1 MVYILVHDTTT
12 LVLNHNNR
20 IKNNRI
26 EKWMASCLVF
36 GATGATGRAVV
47 QELLSGRSDVGRVI
61 TIGRRG
67 IDDDVKSTLDG
78 TRLEEVVVES
88 LDCLKGRDGHD
99 TIAENVKERVLAQG
113 PVDIA
118 YCCLGTTRGVAGS
131 ADAFRKVDVEYVDI
145 SASFAKSCGVKVF
158 GLISAQGASKTI
170 WASDWKPFHGLL
182 YTKCKGLAEECVLKQ
197 GFRSTILMRPGL
209 LDREESARFGERMFR
224 GILPT
229 IKTRDLARVMIN
241 QSMLAQ
247 QEPVKIFEMKEI
259 QRQSRQNE

>member
-1 MVYILVHDTTT
+1 MMT
-12 LVLNHNNR
+12 
-20 IKNNRI
+20 
-26 EKWMASCLVF
+26 SCLVF

-67 IDDDVKSTLDG
+67 IDDDVKATLDG

-88 LDCLKGRDGHD
+88 LDCLKGSDGD
-99 TIAENVKERVLAQG
+99 IENVKERVLAQG

-118 YCCLGTTRGVAGS
+118 YCCLGTTRGAAGS

-145 SASFAKSCGVKVF
+145 SASFAKSCGAKVF
-158 GLISAQGASKTI
+158 GLISAQGASKNM

-197 GFRSTILMRPGL
+197 GFQNTIIMRPGL

-247 QEPVKIFEMKEI
+247 QDHVKIFEMKEI